1 MRKHH
6 LTLILVVIWIG
17 LCVWSILAYQIT
29 TPSDFGFTRGLN
41 RVSNFLE
48 IQVVAVMVA
57 LLAFVLSFRFP
68 PRSVLRWVARG
79 PAMLTLVTIAVFA
92 IFIAFVIWND
102 PASSVP
108 PPPRPVTEPANP

>member
-79 PAMLTLVTIAVFA
+79 PAMITLVTIAAFAVFVA
-92 IFIAFVIWND
+92 LVFWND

-108 PPPRPVTEPANP
+108 TTSRPVTEPAKP